1 MYTKFFQLFLL
12 MAVGLG
18 ANKLKILTK
27 QTYPGLN
34 RFISFVTFPCIVF
47 SNTSTLTFTGDT
59 LLRSLSALA
68 AEALFLALVIVILHF
83 YLTHRNYGLSPEE
96 ASHILPPVEVSGTIP
111 NNGFLGFPISLLF
124 YGAEGL
130 FYTIMLNVAM
140 NAVLFSYGDLQYL
153 PKDERANLP
162 VAKAVRKGV
171 LHPITF
177 GALFGI
183 LVAVFG
189 IKLPDILTG
198 TISTVGSLCSP
209 LAMIYIGSILGD
221 CDIRLP
227 KNELRPL
234 IAGVSYKLLACPLIA
249 LAIGFLLARAG
260 LWTPV
265 IAKTFVLS
273 ASMPTVAYSLVF
285 AEQHHGNVRLAGW
298 AVLVSTI
305 VSIATIPLF
314 HELIERIAF

>member
-18 ANKLKILTK
+18 CNKLRILNK

-47 SNTSTLTFTGDT
+47 ANTSTLTFTGDT
-59 LLRSLSALA
+59 LLRSAVALA
-68 AEALFLALVIVILHF
+68 AETAFLLLTIVILHL
-83 YLTHRNYGLSPEE
+83 YLTKRRYGLSADE

-124 YGAEGL
+124 FGAEGL
-130 FYTIMLNVAM
+130 FYAILFNVAM
-140 NAVLFSYGDLQYL
+140 NSVLFSYGDMQYL
-153 PKDERANLP
+153 PKEERANLSIGR
-162 VAKAVRKGV
+162 AIRKGV

-183 LVAVFG
+183 LVAVFR
-189 IKLPDILTG
+189 IPLPEILTG
-198 TISTVGSLCSP
+198 TISTVGGLCSP

-227 KNELRPL
+227 KNEVRPL
-234 IAGVSYKLLACPLIA
+234 IAGVGYKLFASPLIA
-249 LAIGFLLARAG
+249 LGLAFLLVRTG
-260 LWTPV
+260 LFTPV
-265 IAKTFVLS
+265 MANAFVIC
-273 ASMPTVAYSLVF
+273 AAMPTVAYSLVF
-285 AEQHHGNVRLAGW
+285 AEQHNGNVRLAGW
-298 AVLVSTI
+298 AVLVSTVI
-305 VSIATIPLF
+305 SIATIPLF
-314 HELIERIAF
+314 RELLVRIAF